1 MMTLRDVQEKGVGVG
16 GSRMC
21 AINVVRASGNEFLD
35 ENDLSAMS
43 LERRFVRCHKFQT
56 AWIQVSEL

>member
-1 MMTLRDVQEKGVGVG
+1 MALRDVQEKGGGVG

-21 AINVVRASGNEFLD
+21 AINVVNASRNKFLD
-35 ENDLSAMS
+35 EDDLSAMS

-56 AWIQVSEL
+56 AWIQVREL